1 MVVNAIRNVPRF
13 AFVNFFTTLRATR
26 HLALLVGSLAGLAGC
41 AGTVIVDFAIEA
53 QVSRRDA
60 TGQSVAQRPQAIST
74 VPRPAGLLSP
84 FDAVRYETEILAWT
98 FGTGTDGFGGGVTNL
113 TTSPLCLRFDQAR
126 LASNLH
132 TAEIPLS
139 VSVVAHT
146 STGRWTVLGSTDPK
160 KLRYFAPPSLCFA
173 PNKRVSLSIG
183 PDLSAL
189 FPNLTMFN
197 VKWPDG
203 DPNLT
208 ERGIGNWLKIVLP
221 IEYDGKRETLEV
233 RLTATDTK
241 ARISKH

>member
-1 MVVNAIRNVPRF
+1 MVVNAIRNVPTS
-13 AFVNFFTTLRATR
+13 AFVNLFTTLRATR

-60 TGQSVAQRPQAIST
+60 VGRPVAQRSQEISILPQ
-74 VPRPAGLLSP
+74 PARLLSP
-84 FDAVRYETEILAWT
+84 FAAVRYETAALAWT
-98 FGTGTDGFGGGVTNL
+98 FGTGTLGFGGGVTNL
-113 TTSPLCLRFDQAR
+113 TTGPLCFRFDEAR

-132 TAEIPLS
+132 TVEIPLS
-139 VSVVAHT
+139 VSWVAHT
-146 STGRWTVLGSTDPK
+146 LTGDWTVLGSTDPK

-173 PNKRVSLSIG
+173 PNKSTSISLG

-203 DPNLT
+203 EPNLS

-233 RLTATDTK
+233 RLTAKDSK
-241 ARISKH
+241 ARISHY

>member
-1 MVVNAIRNVPRF
+1 MLP
-13 AFVNFFTTLRATR
+13 
-26 HLALLVGSLAGLAGC
+26 
-41 AGTVIVDFAIEA
+41 
-53 QVSRRDA
+53 
-60 TGQSVAQRPQAIST
+60 
-74 VPRPAGLLSP
+74 P
-84 FDAVRYETEILAWT
+84 FDAVRYETNVLSWT
-98 FGTGTDGFGGGVTNL
+98 FGTGTLGFGGSVMNL
-113 TTSPLCLRFDQAR
+113 SASPLCLRFDEAR

-139 VSVVAHT
+139 VSSVSHT
-146 STGRWTVLGSTDPK
+146 LTGGWTILGSTDPK
-160 KLRYFAPPSLCFA
+160 KLRYFAPPSLCFM
-173 PNKRVSLSIG
+173 PNKSTSISLG

-233 RLTATDTK
+233 KLTATDSK
-241 ARISKH
+241 ARLSNY